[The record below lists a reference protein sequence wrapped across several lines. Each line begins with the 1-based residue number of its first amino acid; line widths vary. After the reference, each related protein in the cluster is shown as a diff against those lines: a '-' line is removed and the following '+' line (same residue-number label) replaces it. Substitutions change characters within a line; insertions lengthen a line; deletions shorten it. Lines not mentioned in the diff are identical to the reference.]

1 MKSVA
6 FLKGMNLGNRRL
18 PMSRLVTL
26 FEALGLKDVG
36 TFIASGNVL
45 FETLK
50 GSASDLEKR
59 IETHLKKELGYEV
72 DTFIR
77 TEDEVKAVLATKA
90 FKDQDDEGITVHVA
104 FMKSALPAA
113 TAKALGAIKSPTDAF
128 FVKGREFYWR
138 CVGRSSDSVIWA
150 RPELK
155 ALKLPVCTQR
165 SRTSLQKL
173 VLTKLTTGP

>member
-18 PMSRLVTL
+18 PMGRLVAL
-26 FEALGLKDVG
+26 FEALGLKEVG
-36 TFIASGNVL
+36 TFIASGNVI
-45 FETLK
+45 FETPK
-50 GSASDLEKR
+50 GNPSELEKR
-59 IETHLKKELGYEV
+59 IETHLKKELGYGV

-77 TEDEVKAVLATKA
+77 TETEVKEVLANKV
-90 FKDQDDEGITVHVA
+90 FKDQDEEGITVHVA
-104 FMKSALPAA
+104 FMKEALPAA
-113 TAKALGAIKSPTDAF
+113 ISKALLAVKSPTDAF

-155 ALKLPVCTQR
+155 ALKLPICTQR
-165 SRTSLQKL
+165 SRTSLKKL
-173 VLTKLTTGP
+173 VASKL